1 MEKHVRPEDGDRKR
15 LSSSAVWRRI
25 RQIFTRNVVTKV
37 ICVVFAL
44 LLWAYV
50 LTDQK
55 PMRSI
60 SVSNVPVSLDG
71 EADLIAKGLCIRGD
85 RSALIKTVTAT
96 VRCQITNASYLNART
111 VSAGVNLRSISEAR
125 TYTLPVT
132 LSVSSALGVAQS
144 VNPSNVELEIDTLMT
159 KSVPVTV
166 RYVGQVQAGYWAD
179 MSNVTVPARVE
190 ISGPRKDITRV
201 VSGSVEVAL
210 SDQTDTIY
218 RTYDVKLRDSA
229 GDEVN
234 NDIIVGQLP
243 TATVRVPIYAA
254 KTVPVD
260 VEGSLIGTDNLA
272 ANHVLYSAVATPSE
286 VRIIGTRSA
295 VDEVESIRLEP
306 VNVSGFSEPYSASSE
321 PVLPDGIR
329 IPDLDD
335 VLLTIDVRESVFSQE
350 FAQVPVAV
358 EGLPKGYAAE
368 LDSPT
373 ADLVIEGRYSLAS
386 IVKRG
391 DVRLSVDVTGL
402 EVGTHELP
410 VTYFIRDE
418 ETTIEL
424 TAILSPETVRV
435 TITAPQG

>member
-260 VEGSLIGTDNLA
+260 VEGSLIGADNLA

-286 VRIIGTRSA
+286 VRIIGTRAA

-424 TAILSPETVRV
+424 IAILSPETVRV

>member
-1 MEKHVRPEDGDRKR
+1 MEKHVLPEDGDRKR
-15 LSSSAVWRRI
+15 LSRSAMWKRI

-60 SVSNVPVSLDG
+60 SVSNVPVSFDG

-111 VSAGVNLRSISEAR
+111 VSAGVNLRNVSEAR

-166 RYVGQVQAGYWAD
+166 RYIDQVPNGYWAD
-179 MSNVTVPARVE
+179 MSNVTVPSRVE
-190 ISGPRKDITRV
+190 ISGPRKDISRV
-201 VSGSVEVAL
+201 VSGSVEVTL
-210 SDQTDTIY
+210 SEQTDTIY

-229 GDEVN
+229 GNEVN

-272 ANHVLYSAVATPSE
+272 ANHVLYSAVATPAE

-295 VDEVESIRLEP
+295 VDEVESVLLEP
-306 VNVSGFSEPYSASSE
+306 INVSGFSEPYSASSE

-329 IPDLDD
+329 IPDLED
-335 VLLTIDVRESVFSQE
+335 VHVTIDVRESVFSQE
-350 FAQVPVAV
+350 FVQVPVAV

-373 ADLVIEGRYSLAS
+373 ADLAIEGRYSIAS

-402 EVGTHELP
+402 EEGTHELP

-418 ETTIEL
+418 DTTIEL
-424 TAILSPETVRV
+424 SATLSPETVRV

>member
-218 RTYDVKLRDSA
+218 RTYDLKLRDSA

-254 KTVPVD
+254 KTVTVD
-260 VEGSLIGTDNLA
+260 VEGSLIGADNLA

-286 VRIIGTRSA
+286 VRIIGTRAA

>member
-260 VEGSLIGTDNLA
+260 VEGSLIGADNLA

-286 VRIIGTRSA
+286 VRIIGTRAA

-391 DVRLSVDVTGL
+391 DVRLLVDVTGL

>member
-391 DVRLSVDVTGL
+391 DVRLLVDVTGL